1 MNAAKLDPMIEQ
13 CEVTAQIL
21 KALAHPERLRLLCYL
36 SQGEKS
42 VSELGELCQASQ
54 SHLSQFLQRM
64 KSEGLVEAR
73 REGKFV
79 YYAVADARVLKLI
92 QSLHKIF
99 CP

>member
-1 MNAAKLDPMIEQ
+1 MNAAKRDPMIEE
-13 CEVTAQIL
+13 CEATALIL
-21 KALAHPERLRLLCYL
+21 KALAHPQRLRLLCHL

-64 KSEGLVEAR
+64 KSERLVEAR

-79 YYAVADARVLKLI
+79 YYTIADDRIFKLI

-99 CP
+99 GP